1 MMLPVLLLLLV
12 SAGVARADK
21 HDGLGMAV
29 GEAEVLHSR
38 VPSPSP

>member
-1 MMLPVLLLLLV
+1 MMPPALLLLLASV
-12 SAGVARADK
+12 GVARADK

-38 VPSPSP
+38 GHPARR